1 MGNVQSVVLDIMGF
15 CRSLRL
21 DEKFSYPVKNLEISM
36 RDDRNVSITETM
48 HCKVVLEFADEFS
61 SKACETWEEILLQY
75 HHDILALKV
84 THDAYFYWKNSILI

>member
-1 MGNVQSVVLDIMGF
+1 MGNVLSVVLDIMGF

-36 RDDRNVSITETM
+36 RNDKNVSITETL

-61 SKACETWEEILLQY
+61 SKACETWEEILLHC
-75 HHDILALKV
+75 HHDILVLKV
-84 THDAYFYWKNSILI
+84 TYDAYFYWKNSIWI